1 LKIAG
6 LEADP
11 NRGLAARHRDPRLH
25 SYWMKPPRI
34 AWAIALLLCLATTI
48 NYLDRQ
54 AIGIVSVEIRSEFA
68 LTEEH
73 YSYIV
78 SAFLFAYAI
87 GYAVAGAIVDRLG
100 ARRGFAVFMSSWSLA
115 QLLHGFAVGKW
126 SLGSYRFLLGLS
138 EPGAWP
144 AAAKAIAEWF
154 PASQR
159 ALAMGIFNAG
169 SSLGSA
175 LAPVTVALITL
186 RYGWRSAFV
195 VTGLAGIAWLAL
207 WLLFYRSP
215 ARSASELARPAA
227 GNWLALLRARGC
239 WTLILT
245 RFLTDP
251 VIYFVI
257 FWLPDYLRRERGF
270 DLAMVGEYS
279 WVPFALGG
287 VGYLIGGWLSGHLIE
302 AGWPLGRARKFTM
315 DLGAAVL
322 PIAMAAPFVPTAGL
336 AIAATCAITFGHGMW
351 VANLQTIPTDLFHP
365 SEVGTVTGFSGMGGA
380 LGGALANLGTGYVVM
395 YFSYAPVFLLAGLMH
410 PLSAVLIYALL
421 PDAQFGKS
429 VWPRVPSL
437 PVKI

>member
-1 LKIAG
+1 
-6 LEADP
+6 
-11 NRGLAARHRDPRLH
+11 
-25 SYWMKPPRI
+25 MKLPKI
-34 AWAIALLLCLATTI
+34 AWAIAFLLCLATTI

-54 AIGIVSVEIRSEFA
+54 AIGIVSVEIRREFS

-87 GYAVAGAIVDRLG
+87 GYAFSGYIVDRLG
-100 ARRGFAVFMSSWSLA
+100 SRRGFALFMSSWSIA
-115 QLLHGFAVGKW
+115 QLLHGFAIGKW

-144 AAAKAIAEWF
+144 AAAKTIAEWF
-154 PASQR
+154 PAPRR

-169 SSLGSA
+169 TMLGSA

-195 VTGLAGIAWLAL
+195 ITGLAGIAWVVV
-207 WLLFYRSP
+207 WLLVYHSPSEAPRAASP
-215 ARSASELARPAA
+215 APD
-227 GNWLALLRARGC
+227 WPALLQARGC

-245 RFLTDP
+245 RFFTDP

-287 VGYLIGGWLSGHLIE
+287 VGYLFGGWLSGRLVE
-302 AGWPLGRARKFTM
+302 VGWPLARARKFTM
-315 DLGAAVL
+315 ALGAGVL
-322 PIAMAAPFVPTAGL
+322 PIAMAAPFVPNAAL
-336 AIAATCAITFGHGMW
+336 AIAATCAITFGHGIW
-351 VANLQTIPTDLFHP
+351 VANLQTIPADLFRS

-380 LGGALANLGTGYVVM
+380 VGGALANLGTGFVVM
-395 YFSYAPVFLLAGLMH
+395 HFSYAPVFLLAGLMH
-410 PLSAVLIYALL
+410 PVSAVLIYALL
-421 PDAQFGKS
+421 PQAQFES
-429 VWPRVPSL
+429 SIL
-437 PVKI
+437 

>member
-1 LKIAG
+1 MK
-6 LEADP
+6 
-11 NRGLAARHRDPRLH
+11 ARRL
-25 SYWMKPPRI
+25 
-34 AWAIALLLCLATTI
+34 AWAIAFLLCLATTL

-54 AIGIVSVEIRSEFA
+54 AIGIVSVEIRREFS
-68 LTEEH
+68 LTEQH

-87 GYAVAGAIVDRLG
+87 GYVVAGYIVDRLG
-100 ARRGFAVFMSSWSLA
+100 ARRGFAVFMASWSIA

-169 SSLGSA
+169 TSLGSA
-175 LAPVTVALITL
+175 LAPGTVALITL

-195 VTGLAGIAWLAL
+195 FTGLAGIAWLAL
-207 WLLFYRSP
+207 WLLVYRSP
-215 ARSASELARPAA
+215 TGPIVNQPKVPAVK
-227 GNWLALLRARGC
+227 WLAVLRARGC

-270 DLAMVGEYS
+270 DLAMVGQYS

-287 VGYLIGGWLSGHLIE
+287 VGYLVGGWLSGHLMQ
-302 AGWPLGRARKFTM
+302 AGWSLGGARKFSM
-315 DLGAAVL
+315 ALGAAVL
-322 PIAMAAPFVPTAGL
+322 PIAIAAPFVPTAAL
-336 AIAATCAITFGHGMW
+336 AIAAACAITFGHGIW
-351 VANLQTIPTDLFHP
+351 VANLQTIPTDLFP
-365 SEVGTVTGFSGMGGA
+365 LSEVGTVTGFSGMGGA
-380 LGGALANLGTGYVVM
+380 VGGAIANLGTGYIVVH
-395 YFSYAPVFLLAGLMH
+395 FSYAPVFLLAGLMH
-410 PLSAVLIYALL
+410 PLSAVLTYALL
-421 PDAQFGKS
+421 PDAQFSSGK
-429 VWPRVPSL
+429 VGL
-437 PVKI
+437 E

>member
-1 LKIAG
+1 MKI
-6 LEADP
+6 
-11 NRGLAARHRDPRLH
+11 PRL
-25 SYWMKPPRI
+25 SIGRKLPKV
-34 AWAIALLLCLATTI
+34 AWAIAFLLCLATAI

-54 AIGIVSVEIRSEFA
+54 AIGIVSVEIRREFS

-73 YSYIV
+73 YSYII
-78 SAFLFAYAI
+78 SAFLFAYAL
-87 GYAVAGAIVDRLG
+87 GYAGAGYIVDRLG

-115 QLLHGFAVGKW
+115 QLLHGFAIGKW

-169 SSLGSA
+169 TSLGSA

-195 VTGLAGIAWLAL
+195 FTGLAGIVWVAV
-207 WLLFYRSP
+207 WLLVYHSP
-215 ARSASELARPAA
+215 GVAPHRPDSLPSD
-227 GNWLALLRARGC
+227 WLALLHARGC

-245 RFLTDP
+245 RFFTDP

-270 DLAMVGEYS
+270 DLAMVGQYS

-287 VGYLIGGWLSGHLIE
+287 VGYLGGGWLSGHLMQS
-302 AGWPLGRARKFTM
+302 GWPLGRARKFTM
-315 DLGAAVL
+315 ALGAAVL
-322 PIAMAAPFVPTAGL
+322 PIAIAAPFVPTAAL
-336 AIAATCAITFGHGMW
+336 AIAATCAITFGHGIW
-351 VANLQTIPTDLFHP
+351 VANLQTIPTDLFDAR
-365 SEVGTVTGFSGMGGA
+365 EVGTVTGFSGMGGA
-380 LGGALANLGTGYVVM
+380 VGGALANLGTGYVVM
-395 YFSYAPVFLLAGLMH
+395 HFSYAPVFLLAGLMH
-410 PLSAVLIYALL
+410 PLSAVLIYTLL
-421 PDAQFGKS
+421 PDSLFGKANATIS
-429 VWPRVPSL
+429 GP
-437 PVKI
+437 PVAA

>member
-1 LKIAG
+1 
-6 LEADP
+6 
-11 NRGLAARHRDPRLH
+11 
-25 SYWMKPPRI
+25 MKPPRI
-34 AWAIALLLCLATTI
+34 AWAIAFLLCLATTI

-54 AIGIVSVEIRSEFA
+54 AIGIVSVEIQREFS
-68 LTEEH
+68 LTQEH

-78 SAFLFAYAI
+78 SAFLLAYAI
-87 GYAVAGAIVDRLG
+87 GYGFSGYIVDRLG
-100 ARRGFAVFMSSWSLA
+100 ARRGFAVFMASWSVA

-169 SSLGSA
+169 TMLGSA

-195 VTGLAGIAWLAL
+195 LTGLAGIIWLVL
-207 WLLFYRSP
+207 WLMIYRSP
-215 ARSASELARPAA
+215 AQTAAHEPRPKVD
-227 GNWLALLRARGC
+227 WLALLRARGC

-257 FWLPDYLRRERGF
+257 FWLPDYLRRARGF

-287 VGYLIGGWLSGHLIE
+287 VGYLVGGWLSGHLMR
-302 AGWPLGRARKFTM
+302 AGWPLGRARKFSM
-315 DLGAAVL
+315 ALGAAVL
-322 PIAMAAPFVPTAGL
+322 PIAMAAPFVPTAAL
-336 AIAATCAITFGHGMW
+336 AIAATCAITFGHGVW

-380 LGGALANLGTGYVVM
+380 VGGALANLGTGFIVTH
-395 YFSYAPVFLLAGLMH
+395 FSYAPVFLLAGLMH
-410 PLSAVLIYALL
+410 PLSAVLTYGLL
-421 PDAQFGKS
+421 PDAQF
-429 VWPRVPSL
+429 RASL
-437 PVKI
+437 GSRF